1 MHFYFVLFMVIVGA
15 QGSFVKLEGQF
26 HTSNGGMISEIHVAT
41 QVTTCTRE
49 VMLKYRPTS
58 SSGFIQGF
66 LTRGLNIVPKSTK
79 TACPSYTEIYILN
92 SQFTIKRVG
101 TYVIVSTKTTT
112 SSSTLRATSLAPLT
126 TTASQTCQRST
137 GIDLSALFDEVND
150 FVIAGLTVFATSAFF
165 YIRGMLVI
173 AIRALIAA
181 FASNKKQQIDD
192 IDKQDTRQTSSDD
205 SNSGTNNGG
214 GGGGHSGGCNNSGA
228 NSGGCASNSVITSN
242 SGNSGGGTSNSGGCT
257 SNSGGNQIG
266 FRDVGGDYG
275 TSSTINENNCILH
288 LPRHSSLTTINEIS
302 RNGEGRGRAL
312 RRQNSHYGNI
322 TLDDSSN
329 NESPPPR
336 YQAPTASQT
345 TTKLIFC
352 KCSTG
357 SCVDCKC
364 AKAKV
369 RCNIMCHKNTK
380 NNCLNPFN
388 KN

>member
-1 MHFYFVLFMVIVGA
+1 MVIVGA

-58 SSGFIQGF
+58 SSGLIQGF

-165 YIRGMLVI
+165 YMLVI

-192 IDKQDTRQTSSDD
+192 IEKQDTRQSSSDD

-214 GGGGHSGGCNNSGA
+214 GGGHSRGFNNSGA
-228 NSGGCASNSVITSN
+228 
-242 SGNSGGGTSNSGGCT
+242 NSGGGTSNSGGCT
-257 SNSGGNQIG
+257 SNATGNQIG
-266 FRDVGGDYG
+266 FRGVGGDYG
-275 TSSTINENNCILH
+275 TSSTINDNNCILH

-345 TTKLIFC
+345 TKKLIFC

-364 AKAKV
+364 AKAQV

-380 NNCLNPFN
+380 SNCLNPFN
-388 KN
+388 KH